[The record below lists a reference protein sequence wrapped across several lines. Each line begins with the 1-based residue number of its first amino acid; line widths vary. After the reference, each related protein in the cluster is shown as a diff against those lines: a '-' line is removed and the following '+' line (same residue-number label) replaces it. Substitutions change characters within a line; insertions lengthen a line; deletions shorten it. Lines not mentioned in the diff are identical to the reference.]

1 MEVSEGQCQAAT
13 DKQGRA
19 FFGDVGLVE
28 GSGRVQQDENLPD
41 GGAVGGLECL
51 LVAAAGSG
59 RGRSGCD
66 GVCLCVWASSQVQPV
81 VEVTVN
87 TDVLAA
93 GCIRLRPGL
102 ESEPCLVGL
111 PVRGTSTR
119 LEGSSRPQMRPGFML
134 QAASQAKWTGLCCRQ
149 LMNRSGRC
157 GGWPSM
163 SVQVLPDDTPHD
175 GCAAPCRRQLASWEC
190 PVLFSD
196 DAAKF
201 AALQQLN
208 GQQQALQARRQ
219 EVEYAL
225 QDADKVGRPACGHRC
240 LWVRLRREALLMCS
254 LMCTPALLESC
265 CY

>member
-1 MEVSEGQCQAAT
+1 
-13 DKQGRA
+13 
-19 FFGDVGLVE
+19 
-28 GSGRVQQDENLPD
+28 
-41 GGAVGGLECL
+41 
-51 LVAAAGSG
+51 
-59 RGRSGCD
+59 
-66 GVCLCVWASSQVQPV
+66 
-81 VEVTVN
+81 
-87 TDVLAA
+87 
-93 GCIRLRPGL
+93 
-102 ESEPCLVGL
+102 
-111 PVRGTSTR
+111 
-119 LEGSSRPQMRPGFML
+119 ML

-208 GQQQALQARRQ
+208 GQQQALQAQRQ
-219 EVEYAL
+219 EVECAL

-254 LMCTPALLESC
+254 PYVHTCTARELLLMTLPLESQRTRQCNLWTRQSHSVKCLPVHAGGGC
-265 CY
+265 CP